1 MTFEEAKKIFLNRGY
16 IEVPGGTYY
25 DADKWRESITVIS
38 KWLEQ
43 EPCDDAVSIQVAK
56 KALEDRFIEL
66 QKRHDDTRY
75 ETNYCLNTILE
86 LPLVTP
92 KEKADWIPVSKDLP
106 KLYEEVIVT
115 DIETIDTYISRYV
128 GNGYWEC
135 DNGLYQNRIIAWQ
148 PKPKPYSA
156 ESEE

>member
-1 MTFEEAKKIFLNRGY
+1 MTFEEAKKIFLNRGH

-25 DADKWRESITVIS
+25 DADKWREAITVIS

-43 EPCDDAVSIQVAK
+43 EPCDDAVSK
-56 KALEDRFIEL
+56 KMDE
-66 QKRHDDTRY
+66 
-75 ETNYCLNTILE
+75 
-86 LPLVTP
+86 
-92 KEKADWIPVSKDLP
+92 WIPVSDGLP

-115 DIETIDTYISRYV
+115 DIETIDAYVSRYV

-148 PKPKPYSA
+148 QKPKPYKA
-156 ESEE
+156 ESEVSE